1 MKKERKKV
9 IENIFKFDKEMQER
23 KRLPQE
29 IKKKIRNNIVIN
41 FIIILLFTIYLTTI
55 KILEENIPTE
65 NYLYILKTF
74 SIIFMIVT
82 IIMIEIAYK
91 KNRNDLILDTIE
103 LLILTFFNMYLIYAY
118 LIFFG
123 QFYKV
128 TATAEI
134 LCIMYYA
141 IKTYIINK
149 SIKRKY
155 TDELSDIKTIVA
167 KKKKI

>member
-1 MKKERKKV
+1 LKKERKKV

-91 KNRNDLILDTIE
+91 KN
-103 LLILTFFNMYLIYAY
+103 
-118 LIFFG
+118 
-123 QFYKV
+123 
-128 TATAEI
+128 
-134 LCIMYYA
+134 
-141 IKTYIINK
+141 
-149 SIKRKY
+149 
-155 TDELSDIKTIVA
+155 
-167 KKKKI
+167 